1 VLDFSKMEA
10 GHMTLDPAP
19 FSLSSLAGRTLRS
32 LALRAA
38 QKGLELTHE
47 IDPTLPDT
55 LTGDAL
61 RLRQVLTNLL
71 SNAIKFT
78 HAGEVVLNI
87 RPTAE
92 GLVHFTVRDTGIGIP
107 ASKQE
112 LIFESFAQAD
122 ASTTRQFGGTGLGLS
137 ICRRLIE
144 LMGGRIWVVSEPGQG
159 SSFHFTAQLPPA
171 AVPVPP
177 AGPVVDAGPLAG
189 RRVLLVDDNPTNLEI
204 LARTLEHWQMRP
216 HCASSATT
224 ALLAL
229 EEAHLLKQSY
239 DLAITDG
246 HMPQED
252 GFELARQIRLSPQFA
267 RLPVVML
274 TSGGDPADA
283 LRCRAMGLS
292 AYLTKPVLRGELL
305 EAITA
310 ALGLQTELEP
320 QAAEPEEP
328 VSTAPGLR
336 ILLAEDNQVN
346 QLLACRLLE
355 RLGHAVTVVN
365 DGAQA
370 VERMRSSAYD
380 LVFMDVQMPVL
391 DGLQATAQIRA
402 LAGAAAT
409 VPIVALT
416 AHTMAGDR
424 ERFLAAGMDAYL
436 SKPIRSAE
444 LVNLLAQLTV
454 PSGPDG
460 SPDC

>member
-1 VLDFSKMEA
+1 
-10 GHMTLDPAP
+10 
-19 FSLSSLAGRTLRS
+19 
-32 LALRAA
+32 
-38 QKGLELTHE
+38 
-47 IDPTLPDT
+47 
-55 LTGDAL
+55 
-61 RLRQVLTNLL
+61 
-71 SNAIKFT
+71 
-78 HAGEVVLNI
+78 
-87 RPTAE
+87 
-92 GLVHFTVRDTGIGIP
+92 
-107 ASKQE
+107 
-112 LIFESFAQAD
+112 
-122 ASTTRQFGGTGLGLS
+122 
-137 ICRRLIE
+137 
-144 LMGGRIWVVSEPGQG
+144 MGGRIWVESEPGQG
-159 SSFHFTAQLPPA
+159 SSFHFTADLPPA
-171 AVPVPP
+171 AVPIAP

-229 EEAHLLKQSY
+229 EEAQLLRQGF

-252 GFELARQIRLSPQFA
+252 GFELARQIRANPQFA
-267 RLPVVML
+267 GLPLVML

-292 AYLTKPVLRGELL
+292 AYLTKPVLRDELL
-305 EAITA
+305 EAITM
-310 ALGLQTELEP
+310 ALGLQTALEP
-320 QAAEPEEP
+320 GAPEPAAPAYG
-328 VSTAPGLR
+328 TQRLR

-346 QLLACRLLE
+346 QLLARRLLE

-370 VERMRSSAYD
+370 VESLQGSGYD

-402 LAGAAAT
+402 LAEPAAS

-444 LVNLLAQLTV
+444 LVNLLAQLTAR
-454 PSGPDG
+454 SEPDG
-460 SPDC
+460 SPDCSDGPRDAHRRGRHSGIEPPESTSCRPEPL